1 MLSEIGQS
9 QKDKYCM
16 IPLKVPGV
24 DKFIEMSIFGGC
36 PGQRGNHF
44 ETCTEFQFCRMK
56 RCMEMGGGYTL
67 HNNINILND
76 NSTLKNG

>member
-9 QKDKYCM
+9 QKGKYCM

-56 RCMEMGGGYTL
+56 RCMGWVVV
-67 HNNINILND
+67 ILAQQY
-76 NSTLKNG
+76 KYP